1 MKRTGNLFEKVCTFE
16 SLYRAF
22 KKAMRG
28 SGKTE
33 EACAFEFE
41 LEHLLFELQRELLNG
56 IYRPDK
62 YRYFQVYEPKER
74 TISVASFRDRVV
86 HHSVVAA
93 LEPIFER
100 VFIYDSYATRKEK
113 GTHKCV
119 RRAQEFM
126 RKNRYYLK
134 FDINKYFESMDHSV
148 LIGLIER
155 KIKDKRLLDLIK
167 IIVANNDASRG
178 EQTGKGL
185 PIGNLTSQF
194 FANVYLDAFDHYIKD
209 ELGCKA
215 YLRYMDDCV
224 IFSDDKERLKELLKL
239 SENFLEQRLCL
250 KLKDSATMI
259 NSRLN
264 GLPFLGFRVFPSL
277 LRIKSENIKRL
288 KAKIRQRENEFRRGL
303 IDEDKYS
310 MSLAS
315 IIGFAGF
322 ADSLNLR
329 KRLFANTGSGR
340 RAAPTG

>member
-1 MKRTGNLFEKVCTFE
+1 VKRTGNLFEKVCTFE
-16 SLYRAF
+16 GLYRAF
-22 KKAMRG
+22 KKAMKG

-33 EACAFEFE
+33 EACAFEF
-41 LEHLLFELQRELLNG
+41 
-56 IYRPDK
+56 D
-62 YRYFQVYEPKER
+62 
-74 TISVASFRDRVV
+74 
-86 HHSVVAA
+86 

-100 VFIYDSYATRKEK
+100 VFVHDSYATRKDK

-126 RKNRYYLK
+126 RGNRYYLK
-134 FDINKYFESMDHSV
+134 FDINRYFESMDHGI

-155 KIKDKRLLDLIK
+155 KIKDKKLLDLMK
-167 IIVANNDASRG
+167 VIIANSDVSRG

-209 ELGCKA
+209 ELGVKA
-215 YLRYMDDCV
+215 YVRYMDDCV
-224 IFSDDKERLKELLKL
+224 VFSDDKKRLKELLKL
-239 SENFLEQRLCL
+239 SGVFLQERLGL
-250 KLKDSATMI
+250 KLKDSATML

-277 LRIKSENIKRL
+277 LRIKRENIKRL
-288 KAKIRQRENEFRRGL
+288 KVKITQRETEFRRG
-303 IDEDKYS
+303 IINEETYS

-315 IIGFAGF
+315 IIGYIGF

-329 KRLFANTGSGR
+329 KRLFTEKGSGR